1 MTTKFNWWVEILDVD
16 YDFILGIK
24 DILGT
29 IDHEDAETGDATGT
43 LHPGNGINYALLAV
57 WIRGCAGDNNKT
69 NIKVRH
75 AAHFH
80 FCFFFGNLI
89 NFFPLYFY
97 FYFFRYI
104 YNMKLRQP

>member
-1 MTTKFNWWVEILDVD
+1 MTTKFNWWVEILDVTF
-16 YDFILGIK
+16 DFILGIE

-29 IDHEDAETGDATGT
+29 VDHKDETGDATGT

-57 WIRGCAGDNNKT
+57 WIRGNPGGKSKT
-69 NIKVRH
+69 NIKVSY
-75 AAHFH
+75 AAR
-80 FCFFFGNLI
+80 FFFGNLI

-104 YNMKLRQP
+104 FNMKIRQP